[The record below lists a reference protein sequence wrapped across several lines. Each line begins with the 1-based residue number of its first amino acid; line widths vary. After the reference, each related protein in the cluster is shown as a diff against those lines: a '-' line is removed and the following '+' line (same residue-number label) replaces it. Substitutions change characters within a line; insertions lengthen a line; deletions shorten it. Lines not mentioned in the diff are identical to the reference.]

1 MSTAASGRAI
11 PPGRGKRIAAAV
23 QFIGVAVLA
32 AVLAAVATEKVAFI
46 SRVNQLVQDLEI
58 ASFFAPRE
66 EQDPEIVIIAIDEPT
81 LRGFT
86 YRSPV
91 DRQFVSDLLQR
102 LAAHQPKAIGLD
114 LLLDQPTEPEKDT
127 ALRETLRAIKVP
139 VIVSYIVHEPTVTAE
154 QKAYEDA
161 MVPLHQRALADLPRD
176 QFDTARTVFPGER
189 MEDGTYIMGFARALA
204 ATAGAKSPAVEV
216 PIIWRGRPPPTP
228 TDVNPKPFKQI
239 SATVAGLMPADWF
252 KNKIVLIGSD
262 VSLVDRHR
270 TPFSITA
277 EDDTD
282 GQLPGVVIQAHIL
295 SQLLH
300 DKPAPQVGWWT
311 DFVIVLVFALAG
323 AALGVADLALVPRIA
338 IGVGLVL
345 LLWTGGIALFHFQG
359 VIIGLIAPPIAFAG
373 AFSVLDSLL
382 GRDARRQREFIQ
394 GAFSRYVS
402 PKVVEQMVDDPSRM
416 SLEGERRLMT
426 YLFTDIQNFT
436 TMSEHMESKVLAHLL
451 NSYLDGMTN
460 IVLKYDGMVD
470 KFIGDAVFAI
480 FNAPVDLPDHAQKA
494 VLCMLEM
501 DRFTE
506 NFRAEQNQAG
516 IPLGITRIGVHTG
529 ASVIGNFGSKARF
542 TYTAQGDAVNTAAR
556 LEGINKYLGTR
567 LCVSGA
573 TRDRCL
579 DVEFRPVASVVLKGK
594 TEALELWEPLHGDTY
609 SPEFLRDYG
618 IAYERL
624 KARQSDAV
632 GLFETLHG
640 LAPDDPCVSLHIKR
654 LADGEAG
661 VEMVMTEK

>member
-1 MSTAASGRAI
+1 MSDGASGRAVQA
-11 PPGRGKRIAAAV
+11 GRGKRTAAAL
-23 QFIGVAVLA
+23 QFVGVALLA
-32 AVLAAVATEKVAFI
+32 AVLAALATEKLSFFA
-46 SRVNQLVQDLEI
+46 RVDQFVQDWEI
-58 ASFFAPRE
+58 ASVFAPRE
-66 EQDPEIVIIAIDEPT
+66 EQDPEIVIVAIDEET
-81 LRGFT
+81 LRGFA

-91 DRQFVSDLLQR
+91 DRKFVSDLLQR

-114 LLLDQPTEPEKDT
+114 LLLDQPTEPDKDA
-127 ALRETLRAIKVP
+127 ALRETLRTAKVP
-139 VIVSYIVHEPTVTAE
+139 VIVSYIVSEPTVTPE

-161 MVPLHQRALADLPRD
+161 MVPPRQRALADLPTD
-176 QFDTARTVFPGER
+176 QFDTARTVFPGQR
-189 MEDGTYIMGFARALA
+189 MDDGRYVMGFARALA
-204 ATAGAKSPAVEV
+204 AAAGVRTPDVEV

-228 TDVNPKPFKQI
+228 TDLNPKPFRQW
-239 SATVAGLMPADWF
+239 SATVAGFMPAAWF
-252 KNKIVLIGSD
+252 KDKIVLIGSD
-262 VSLVDRHR
+262 VTLVDRHR
-270 TPFSITA
+270 TPFSVTQA
-277 EDDTD
+277 GEG

-300 DKPAPQVGWWT
+300 QKPSPLVGWQT
-311 DFVIVLVFALAG
+311 NFAIVLFFALAG

-338 IGVGLVL
+338 IGAGLVL
-345 LLWTGGIALFHFQG
+345 LLWAGGIALFHYQG
-359 VIIGLIAPPIAFAG
+359 VMIGLIAPPIAFAV

-402 PKVVEQMVDDPSRM
+402 PKVVEQMVEDPSRM

-436 TMSEHMESKVLAHLL
+436 TMSEKMESKVLAHLL
-451 NSYLDGMTN
+451 NAYLDGMTN

-494 VLCMLEM
+494 VLCALEM

-506 NFRAEQNQAG
+506 SFRAEQNKVG
-516 IPLGITRIGVHTG
+516 IPLGVTRIGVHTG

-573 TRDRCL
+573 TRERCP
-579 DVEFRPVASVVLKGK
+579 DVAFRPIASAVLKGK
-594 TEALELWEPLHGDTY
+594 TEALELWEPLHEGTY
-609 SPEFLRDYG
+609 SPDFLRDYG
-618 IAYERL
+618 EAYERL
-624 KARQSDAV
+624 RTRQSDAAD
-632 GLFETLHG
+632 LFAALHAA
-640 LAPDDPCVSLHIKR
+640 APDDPCVALHMQR
-654 LADGEAG
+654 LAEGEAG